1 MSNYLILIFQDEAAA
16 QPSGDSVSAN
26 YRAFMEKHA
35 GSLRGGVALENPATA
50 TSIRRDE
57 AGESVVTDGP
67 FAESKEALGGTF
79 LIEAADLDEALAIA
93 KEVPAGIGVEVRPGA
108 GRDADDGGR
117 PCGRRTRARAGAPRV
132 GLRAGGHHPRRRRHR
147 LGRGGRA
154 GRLRSALATWP
165 PAASPTTRRR
175 G

>member
-1 MSNYLILIFQDEAAA
+1 MVASVDVVAVMGHERSGEPAPASTPNPTRLSIPPCGRRRYGDGANPASEREDDDMSKYLILIFQDEAAA

-57 AGESVVTDGP
+57 TGESVVTDGP

-93 KEVPAGIGVEVRPGA
+93 KEVPAGIGVEVRPV
-108 GRDADDGGR
+108 
-117 PCGRRTRARAGAPRV
+117 RV
-132 GLRAGGHHPRRRRHR
+132 V
-147 LGRGGRA
+147 
-154 GRLRSALATWP
+154 T
-165 PAASPTTRRR
+165 
-175 G
+175 

>member
-57 AGESVVTDGP
+57 TGESVVTDGP

-93 KEVPAGIGVEVRPGA
+93 KEVPAGIGVEVRPV
-108 GRDADDGGR
+108 
-117 PCGRRTRARAGAPRV
+117 RV
-132 GLRAGGHHPRRRRHR
+132 V
-147 LGRGGRA
+147 
-154 GRLRSALATWP
+154 S
-165 PAASPTTRRR
+165 
-175 G
+175 

>member
-1 MSNYLILIFQDEAAA
+1 MSKYLILIFQDEAAA
-16 QPSGDSVSAN
+16 QPAGDSVSDN

-57 AGESVVTDGP
+57 SGESIVTDGP

-93 KEVPAGIGVEVRPGA
+93 KEVPAGIGVEVRPV
-108 GRDADDGGR
+108 
-117 PCGRRTRARAGAPRV
+117 RV
-132 GLRAGGHHPRRRRHR
+132 V
-147 LGRGGRA
+147 
-154 GRLRSALATWP
+154 S
-165 PAASPTTRRR
+165 
-175 G
+175 